1 MTKFSWRYLHYFLL
15 VFRQVPLITRLAF
28 FWLVLIILGLV
39 FGTVAI
45 LASGLLVSAFIIFP
59 RRKISLINA
68 IYPLLA
74 LAAFLRFGFSD
85 SQPIDG
91 NTIELSAIAN
101 RSVVIMGKVVTVPD
115 WRGRVLS
122 FRLANLKLSP
132 SGQGVNGSL
141 DVSTTPD
148 IPYTAG
154 ETLALIGTVEVY
166 LSSAG
171 QTYYQ
176 LRFPRITVISDS
188 DRNPVLTY
196 LNTQLDLFRQR
207 LLAILEKTLPEP
219 QAALAAG
226 VVLGMKRQLPPD
238 FALALKRAGL
248 THVVVASGYNIS
260 MAILL
265 FSAFSKPFGRRFSF
279 LAAGIL
285 AIFYGLL
292 CGGGIPVWRAVLMSY
307 FGSFGKMLGR
317 EKLGGAA
324 LFTSAAVMTAWSPE
338 VVLDLSFQLSFLATF
353 GLIYLV
359 PGLEILWPKKP
370 WWLRGRL
377 VKDALLT
384 SLAAQ
389 IATAPVLIGAFGQLS
404 LVAPLTNFLIFMS
417 IPAMMVLTALT
428 LFAGLVSPALAGLSA
443 LFAWVPLTYFVGV
456 VDFFGNLSWAL
467 MRI

>member
-1 MTKFSWRYLHYFLL
+1 MINFFRRYPHYFLL
-15 VFRQVPLITRLAF
+15 AFHQVPLITRLAF
-28 FWLVLIILGLV
+28 FWLVLIVLGLILG
-39 FGTVAI
+39 TVSI
-45 LASGLLVSAFIIFP
+45 LASGLLVTALIIFP
-59 RRKISLINA
+59 RRKISLIYA

-74 LAAFLRFGFSD
+74 LLAFLRFGFID
-85 SQPIDG
+85 SQPIDV
-91 NTIELSAIAN
+91 NSLELSAIAN
-101 RSVVIMGKVVTVPD
+101 RSVSIGGKVATAPD

-132 SGQGVNGSL
+132 GGQGVNGSL

-148 IPYTAG
+148 IFYTAG
-154 ETLALIGTVEVY
+154 ETLSATGTVEVY
-166 LSSAG
+166 QSSAG

-176 LRFPRITVISDS
+176 LRFPRITVISGAVN
-188 DRNPVLTY
+188 NPVLAY
-196 LNTQLDLFRQR
+196 FNGQLDRFRER

-226 VVLGMKRQLPPD
+226 VVLGLKRQLPPD

-260 MAILL
+260 MAMLL
-265 FSAFSKPFGRRFSF
+265 FSALAKPFGRRLSF
-279 LAAGIL
+279 FTAGVM

-292 CGGGIPVWRAVLMSY
+292 CGGGVPVWRAVLMSY

-324 LFTSAAVMTAWSPE
+324 LLTSAAIMTAWSPA

-417 IPAMMVLTALT
+417 IPAMMALTALT

-443 LFAWVPLTYFVGV
+443 LFAWVPLTYFIGV

>member
-1 MTKFSWRYLHYFLL
+1 MINFFRRYLYGFGL
-15 VFRQVPLITRLAF
+15 VIYQVPLITRAGF
-28 FWLVLIILGLV
+28 FWLVLIVLGLIFGKSLILV
-39 FGTVAI
+39 FG
-45 LASGLLVSAFIIFP
+45 LLLTAYIIFP
-59 RRKISLINA
+59 RGKISLDNGIFP
-68 IYPLLA
+68 IIA
-74 LAAFLRFGFSD
+74 LFAFFRLVLSD
-85 SQPIDG
+85 GKPIDV
-91 NTIELSAIAN
+91 NNLELSAIAN
-101 RSVVIMGKVVTVPD
+101 RSVVITGQVTTAPE

-132 SGQGVNGSL
+132 NGQGVNGSL

-148 IPYTAG
+148 ILYPAG
-154 ETLALIGTVEVY
+154 KTLVVTGTVEVY
-166 LSSAG
+166 QSSHG

-176 LRFPRITVISDS
+176 LRFPRITVISGA
-188 DRNPVLTY
+188 RGNLVLAS
-196 LNTQLDLFRQR
+196 LNGQLGLFREK

-226 VVLGMKRQLPPD
+226 VVLGLKRQLPPD
-238 FALALKRAGL
+238 FALNLKRAGL
-248 THVVVASGYNIS
+248 THVVVVSGYNIS

-265 FSAFSKPFGRRFSF
+265 FAALTKPLGRRLAFT
-279 LAAGIL
+279 AAGVL
-285 AIFYGLL
+285 AVLYGLL
-292 CGGGIPVWRAVLMSY
+292 CGGGVPVWRAVLMS
-307 FGSFGKMLGR
+307 FCGGFGKIVGR
-317 EKLGGAA
+317 EKVGGAA
-324 LFTSAAVMTAWSPE
+324 LFTSAALITTVNPAIVT
-338 VVLDLSFQLSFLATF
+338 DLSFQLSFLATS
-353 GLIYLV
+353 GIIYLT

-389 IATAPVLIGAFGQLS
+389 LATAPVLIGAFGQLS

-417 IPAMMVLTALT
+417 IPAMMALTAVT

-456 VDFFGNLSWAL
+456 VDFFGNLPWAL